1 MGSRAGAGGSRPSA
15 RTVDDSKG
23 TVDSQERTVDDSEGT
38 VDDSEGTVDGDPA
51 HPRAAGTGGGRCAT
65 TPHSAVM
72 LSQTVSARSDEGS
85 PETVVSSDS
94 AGPTHVGPADTDQ
107 PETDAAETDAARVG
121 FSPLGME
128 RPADTASG
136 RLRAPSAAQRWRPLL
151 LRWHFYAGILIGPF
165 LLVAAVTGTLYAL
178 IPQVDRAV
186 YSHELTVDHVG
197 SARLPLGEQVAA
209 ARKAHPEGMISSV
222 TPAPN
227 ADATTRV
234 TLAVDDVPAD
244 RTRTVFVDPY
254 TGEVRGA
261 LTTFGEWLP
270 VRAWFDD
277 LHRNLHLGVV
287 GRNYSEIA
295 ASWLWVTALGG
306 LVLWIGHRRRT
317 RKLDRLLV
325 PDRDAP
331 KRRRTLTWHGAVG
344 TWIIIGLVALSAS
357 GLSWSRYAG
366 ESIGNLRT
374 EMSWTTPGVSTA
386 LHSDTSGHAGHSG
399 HGGGTDAAPPEI
411 PISDFTAVERTAQNA
426 GMRAPMIIT
435 PPSEAGTAWSVNE
448 NNRGF
453 PTRYDAIAVDP
464 NTFSV
469 TDRVDFAQWP
479 FMAKMTDWAISAH
492 MGLYG
497 IVNQIILALLGIGL
511 ISVIV
516 RGYLMWWRRRPTK
529 GGLPKAPGRGSLSSL
544 HPGEAVALVVVVA
557 VLGWFAPWFGIPL
570 ALFVI
575 VDGVWGIVS
584 TRRGSGG
591 GGHGHVATEDAQRE
605 LVADDVTGS
614 AATDL
619 ESSR

>member
-1 MGSRAGAGGSRPSA
+1 M
-15 RTVDDSKG
+15 
-23 TVDSQERTVDDSEGT
+23 
-38 VDDSEGTVDGDPA
+38 
-51 HPRAAGTGGGRCAT
+51 
-65 TPHSAVM
+65 
-72 LSQTVSARSDEGS
+72 
-85 PETVVSSDS
+85 VSSDP
-94 AGPTHVGPADTDQ
+94 AGPAHIDSVSVGS
-107 PETDAAETDAARVG
+107 
-121 FSPLGME
+121 SPTRTGS
-128 RPADTASG
+128 PKGSG
-136 RLRAPSAAQRWRPLL
+136 APNAPSTAQRWRPLL

-197 SARLPLGEQVAA
+197 TARLPLGDQVAA
-209 ARKAHPEGMISSV
+209 ARRAHPEGAIVSV
-222 TPAPN
+222 TPAPS

-234 TLAVDDVPAD
+234 SLAVDDVPAD

-261 LTTFGEWLP
+261 LTTSGEWLP

-306 LVLWIGHRRRT
+306 LILWVGHRRRT
-317 RKLDRLLV
+317 RKLNRILV

-366 ESIGNLRT
+366 ASIGDLRT
-374 EMSWTTPGVSTA
+374 ELSWTTPGVSTTLGA
-386 LHSDTSGHAGHSG
+386 DTSGHSGHSG
-399 HGGGTDAAPPEI
+399 HGGSTDAAPPEI
-411 PISDFTAVERTAQNA
+411 ATSDFTAVERTAQHA

-464 NTFSV
+464 DDFAV

-511 ISVIV
+511 ISVVV
-516 RGYLMWWRRRPTK
+516 RGYLMWWRRRATR

-544 HPGEAVALVVVVA
+544 HPGEAVALVIVVA

-575 VDGVWGIVS
+575 VDGVWGIIS

-591 GGHGHVATEDAQRE
+591 GGHVHGTAEGAQRQ
-605 LVADDVTGS
+605 ADSDDVIGS

-619 ESSR
+619 ETSR